1 MSARLRSP
9 NGGRVEHLSAQRVLS
24 VSPSRMQADAFEPAT
39 EAGMPMHTSTPPQG
53 HEDHNS
59 EFVDSDSA
67 NDIMQAREEGSE
79 QPSLD
84 RFAAELSAMIEVA
97 ATTADALNRRLHEAS
112 EGENRAAAA
121 SVQLQ
126 EQLRLGARMLKAFQ
140 SQIARVENTLDG
152 QRAYEQQVAETQA
165 RIEQC
170 FAGIESCVDKTVE
183 SVAYRLAEQAKLAI
197 VRFDEGITARQ
208 EQLAEIDGR
217 IATCAEGING
227 ICEMV
232 EQVQASVGHAVASN
246 QQTLDQ
252 LQASATEAK
261 RLLSL
266 HDQARRSLSA
276 DLHTMREEV
285 KAIDAAGKAT
295 QETMRDAVILSTRA
309 ETALRQ
315 RLSEVGAVA
324 GEADRMAGVAAELT
338 ALLQR
343 LQPWEKLLLSGTI
356 NSEGLP
362 EPLARVAGEVKQQ
375 ISQDMNWLSMT
386 MRDVAE
392 RVSSLASAAPSV
404 PPAAAPAVAEAPP
417 PPEVQVNVKKPLRL
431 RTFNTGA

>member
-1 MSARLRSP
+1 
-9 NGGRVEHLSAQRVLS
+9 
-24 VSPSRMQADAFEPAT
+24 
-39 EAGMPMHTSTPPQG
+39 MHTSTHAHTPPLR
-53 HEDHNS
+53 
-59 EFVDSDSA
+59 DSDFNGSESA
-67 NDIMQAREEGSE
+67 SDMREREEGQE

-140 SQIARVENTLDG
+140 SQIARVENTLEG
-152 QRAYEQQVAETQA
+152 QRAYEQQVASTQEK
-165 RIEQC
+165 IEQC

-197 VRFDEGITARQ
+197 ERFDEGVAARQ
-208 EQLAEIDGR
+208 QRLMEIDDR
-217 IATCAEGING
+217 IAQCAVGING

-232 EQVQASVGHAVASN
+232 EQVQASVGIAVNAN

-252 LQASATEAK
+252 LHTSAGEAK

-266 HDQARRSLSA
+266 HDQARRSLSS
-276 DLHTMREEV
+276 DLHAMREEL
-285 KAIDAAGKAT
+285 KAIEAAGKSS
-295 QETMRDAVILSTRA
+295 QESMRDAVLMSNRA
-309 ETALRQ
+309 DTSLRQ
-315 RLSEVGAVA
+315 RLSEIDGVA
-324 GEADRMAGVAAELT
+324 GEADRMAGVAAELS
-338 ALLQR
+338 ALLVR

-356 NSEGLP
+356 NAEGLP
-362 EPLARVAGEVKQQ
+362 EPLARVAGEVRQQ
-375 ISQDMNWLSMT
+375 ISQDMTWLSTT

-392 RVSSLASAAPSV
+392 RVSSLASATPGAPSV
-404 PPAAAPAVAEAPP
+404 PPASLPAEPTP
-417 PPEVQVNVKKPLRL
+417 TPEVHVNVKKPLRQ